1 VADDARIL
9 QMSHIAYVNGRYV
22 PLARAH
28 VHIEDRGF
36 QFADG
41 VYEVFPVYAGRIV
54 NLDWHM
60 QRLSLSLSALRI
72 GWPLSPAVL
81 TVILAE
87 MLRRNAI
94 RDGGMIYL
102 QITRGVSPRNHAFPG
117 GDVKPSL
124 VITARAVNMAARHR
138 QAETGVR
145 VISVPENRWARR
157 DIKSVSLLPNM
168 LAKQQ
173 AAERGATEAL
183 FVNEGGIVTEGASS
197 TFWIVTQEGVLVT
210 HPLGHDIL
218 PGVTRRA
225 VLAMAP
231 GLGLTAEEREF
242 SLAEAVRAREAFLTS
257 ATNFVMPVT
266 QIDDE
271 IIGNGRPG
279 AISLALRKAYIER
292 IE

>member
-1 VADDARIL
+1 
-9 QMSHIAYVNGRYV
+9 MSHIAYVNGRYV

-54 NLDWHM
+54 NLSWHM
-60 QRLSLSLSALRI
+60 QRLSQSLSALRI
-72 GWPLSPAVL
+72 GWPLSPVVL
-81 TVILAE
+81 NAILPE
-87 MLRRNAI
+87 MLRRNRI
-94 RDGGMIYL
+94 IDGGMIYL

-117 GDVKPSL
+117 DAVKPSL
-124 VITARAVNMAARHR
+124 IITARAVNMAARQA

-173 AAERGATEAL
+173 AAELGASEAL
-183 FVNEGGIVTEGASS
+183 FVNERGIVTEGASS
-197 TFWIVTQEGVLVT
+197 TFWIVTQEGVLMT

-225 VLAMAP
+225 IMAMAP
-231 GLGLTAEEREF
+231 ELGLTAEEREF
-242 SLAEAVRAREAFLTS
+242 GLAEAVRAREAFLTS

-266 QIDDE
+266 QIDAE

-279 AISLALRKAYIER
+279 SVSLALRKAYIEKLA
-292 IE
+292 

>member
-1 VADDARIL
+1 
-9 QMSHIAYVNGRYV
+9 MSHIAYVNGRYV

-72 GWPLSPAVL
+72 GRPLSPAVL
-81 TVILAE
+81 TAILPE
-87 MLRRNAI
+87 MLRRNGI

-117 GDVKPSL
+117 NAVKPSL
-124 VITARAVNMAARHR
+124 VITARAVNMAARQS

-145 VISVPENRWARR
+145 VISVSENRWARR

-173 AAERGATEAL
+173 AAELGASEAL
-183 FVNEGGIVTEGASS
+183 FVNERGIVTEGASS

-242 SLAEAVRAREAFLTS
+242 SLAEAIRAREAFLTS

-266 QIDDE
+266 QIDAE
-271 IIGNGRPG
+271 IIGNGKPG
-279 AISLALRKAYIER
+279 GVSLALRKAYIER